1 MRLWRYLVVIGL
13 GALLTLSVPGTAS
26 AHEVREV
33 LGGKY
38 RIVVGFLNEPVFAGD
53 KSGLDLRVTD
63 NPATTSGAE
72 PDYTGI
78 EGLESTLQAEV
89 IYGDQKLA
97 LPLEPRWR
105 DPGAYASYF
114 YPMAVGDYS
123 FHIWGTINGEQ
134 VDETFTSGPETF
146 GPVQER
152 IEFPKQAA
160 SASSAAGIITD
171 APGRTGTIATGLIA
185 GFGLG
190 AVSLWF
196 ATRLRLRPRRM
207 LHAAGVRASAGD

>member
-1 MRLWRYLVVIGL
+1 MRLWRYLAVTGL
-13 GALLTLSVPGTAS
+13 SALLMLLVPGTAS

-38 RIVVGFLNEPVFAGD
+38 RIVVGFLNEPVFVGD

-63 NPATTSGAE
+63 NPATTPGTE
-72 PDYTGI
+72 PVYTGI

-146 GPVQER
+146 GPVEER

-160 SASSAAGIITD
+160 SVSSVAGSITSKADRTGSFAAGV
-171 APGRTGTIATGLIA
+171 IA
-185 GFGLG
+185 GIGLG
-190 AVSLWF
+190 AVGLWRV
-196 ATRLRLRPRRM
+196 TRMRPRRM
-207 LHAAGVRASAGD
+207 LQAAGVRASAGD